1 MSRSLSQRL
10 ADLPP
15 ETDPGFG
22 TAARALL
29 AGPDAGDEI
38 LTAIIEDADL
48 PEQTR
53 FNAFYCLQ
61 ARAWRRKDHRRHRA
75 NTDRYQSR
83 FSRHP
88 MFFYLQAEY
97 YAALGDDPAN
107 LDAALT
113 FAVKAVERLMGVP
126 GVLHLA
132 AEIIA
137 DRHERDPG
145 SDPRLLLDAE
155 RHVRQ
160 AIALSDG
167 RYPRYHATH
176 ATHARIATL
185 RGAFTAA
192 RASIARAIE
201 DEDSTGTEYALRI
214 GDYQLIR
221 SRIQYAQEAERLGAR
236 QEEATRELRQI
247 RSQVLEIMGLLAAVI
262 AFITTAANIAA
273 GQPARP
279 AAGLLTLAG
288 GVTLLV
294 FWGFHVLLIGTVSG
308 GSAWRRV
315 APAVVGVILVTAG
328 FLMTGWGPTGAGA
341 AVHQSVGQGA

>member
-1 MSRSLSQRL
+1 MSDSLRQRL

-29 AGPDAGDEI
+29 AGPDAGDEA
-38 LTAIIEDADL
+38 LTAIIEGADL

-61 ARAWRRKDHRRHRA
+61 VRAWRRKDHRRHRA

-83 FSRHP
+83 FGRHP

-113 FAVKAVERLMGVP
+113 FAVEAVERLASVP

-132 AEIIA
+132 AEVIA
-137 DRHERDPG
+137 DRHERDPD

-167 RYPRYHATH
+167 RYARYH

-185 RGAFTAA
+185 RGAFTTA

-201 DEDSTGTEYALRI
+201 DEDSTGAEYALRI
-214 GDYQLIR
+214 GDGGRQRVGLASAGPR
-221 SRIQYAQEAERLGAR
+221 DRRGDTRDGGFSHDRVGADGCGCCGPSVGRTSRI
-236 QEEATRELRQI
+236 TRMRP
-247 RSQVLEIMGLLAAVI
+247 VAV
-262 AFITTAANIAA
+262 
-273 GQPARP
+273 R
-279 AAGLLTLAG
+279 
-288 GVTLLV
+288 
-294 FWGFHVLLIGTVSG
+294 
-308 GSAWRRV
+308 
-315 APAVVGVILVTAG
+315 
-328 FLMTGWGPTGAGA
+328 TGCG
-341 AVHQSVGQGA
+341 